1 MEKGSS
7 KRKRNRVLP
16 PRGKKGNNE
25 TPQPPTQLQPA
36 TQSQNETP
44 QKEQTPPQPQS
55 GKSSSPL
62 QVHQKTRSPST
73 RKRKAKATVSVVK
86 EKLSDNAIPAI
97 PLEEAG
103 ASILKEEH
111 KDIYSS

>member
-44 QKEQTPPQPQS
+44 QKEQTPPPQPQS

-73 RKRKAKATVSVVK
+73 QKRKAKATISVVK
-86 EKLSDNAIPAI
+86 EKRSDNAIPAI
-97 PLEEAG
+97 PLEET
-103 ASILKEEH
+103 KEEH
-111 KDIYSS
+111 KEVVKEE